1 MTSNVGLMGF
11 LFLSLA
17 FIMEGEYKM
26 MKTVRKKK
34 KIQLAT
40 VNRVSIQT
48 APNVGVCRVTA
59 EYGNVHKQI
68 TES

>member
-1 MTSNVGLMGF
+1 
-11 LFLSLA
+11 
-17 FIMEGEYKM
+17 M

-48 APNVGVCRVTA
+48 TPNVGVCRVTA